1 MVDRAQVAIPSYEV
15 AFTKPRVRNFTQ
27 KLSSIRIYLSE
38 RLPAFQ
44 QVRVPGNVALPRGVV
59 AVPAARRPLQPDDPV
74 EDALVPPQVGRQGG
88 ARRRGR
94 PRPRPRRQQLCIDKV
109 DSHDSHEKLF
119 SGEVQ
124 TVIVKEDEAAGPNW
138 RRSREKL

>member
-15 AFTKPRVRNFTQ
+15 AITKPRVRNFTQ

-38 RLPAFQ
+38 WLPAFQ

-94 PRPRPRRQQLCIDKV
+94 PRPRRQQLCID
-109 DSHDSHEKLF
+109 SLEGE
-119 SGEVQ
+119 GEVQ
-124 TVIVKEDEAAGPNW
+124 TVIFKERKA
-138 RRSREKL
+138 RRGSRT